1 MAHPERPLPL
11 AMVIWFGSLEFMS
24 FGHSYDM
31 VLLLPKHSTD
41 RDHKLSQPGEPYAS
55 IVALVRHA
63 PPGDGEPSATA
74 VITSRRTVGFPDPAP
89 LSQTPTQIS
98 SLRICVG

>member
-1 MAHPERPLPL
+1 MAHPERLLPL

-24 FGHSYDM
+24 LAHGYEWSSSRPGTRPTGTM
-31 VLLLPKHSTD
+31 SSLNLG
-41 RDHKLSQPGEPYAS
+41 QPCVG
-55 IVALVRHA
+55 IIALIRHA

-74 VITSRRTVGFPDPAP
+74 VIASGRTVGFPDLAP
-89 LSQTPTQIS
+89 LSRTPTQIS